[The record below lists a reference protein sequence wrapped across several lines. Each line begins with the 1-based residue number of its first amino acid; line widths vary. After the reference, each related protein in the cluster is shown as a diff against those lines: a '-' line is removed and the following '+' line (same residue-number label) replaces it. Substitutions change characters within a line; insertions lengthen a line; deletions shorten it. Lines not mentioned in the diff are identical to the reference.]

1 MDSLNIYHFLT
12 LSTLLFSIGLCGIF
26 INRSNIIAIL
36 ISLEIVLL
44 GVNISFISFSA
55 FLQDISGQIFAI
67 AILTIAGAEMA
78 IGLAILIMHYQK
90 NKNIDIQKI
99 SQIKG

>member
-1 MDSLNIYHFLT
+1 MTSLSIYHFLT
-12 LSTLLFSIGLCGIF
+12 LSAALFSIGLCGIF
-26 INRSNIIAIL
+26 INRDNIIKIL

-44 GVNISFISFSA
+44 GININFISFSA
-55 FLQDISGQIFAI
+55 FLQDFSGQIFTI

-78 IGLAILIMHYQK
+78 IGLAILITHYQK
-90 NKNIDIQKI
+90 NKNIDIKEI

>member
-1 MDSLNIYHFLT
+1 MNTLNIYHFLT

-44 GVNISFISFSA
+44 GINISFVSFSA

-78 IGLAILIMHYQK
+78 IGLAILITHYQK
-90 NKNIDIQKI
+90 NKNIDIQEI
-99 SQIKG
+99 SKIKG

>member
-1 MDSLNIYHFLT
+1 MESLSIYHFLT
-12 LSTLLFSIGLCGIF
+12 LSALLFSIGLCGIF

-44 GVNISFISFSA
+44 GVSVSFVTFSA
-55 FLQDISGQIFAI
+55 FLQDISGQIFVI
-67 AILTIAGAEMA
+67 SILTIAGAEMA

-90 NKNIDIQKI
+90 NKNIDIQEI

>member
-44 GVNISFISFSA
+44 GVNVSFISFSA

-90 NKNIDIQKI
+90 NKNIDIQEI